1 MTERI
6 QLNLRFDKHKDLY
19 EAIKAEAKEQD
30 ISINQFVVNA
40 LKRTLGQDPESTS
53 SPEALLELEG
63 RLEERLVRR
72 LATLVDEKIEQ
83 VLAKQELDSGEL
95 VAWESSC
102 NLSGNRISNNKT

>member
-19 EAIKAEAKEQD
+19 EAIKAEAKEQN

-53 SPEALLELEG
+53 SSETLSELEG

-72 LATLVDEKIEQ
+72 LVEIVDQKIEQ
-83 VLAKQELDSGEL
+83 ALAKQELDSGEL
-95 VAWESSC
+95 VA
-102 NLSGNRISNNKT
+102 

>member
-19 EAIKAEAKEQD
+19 EAIKAEAKEQN

-40 LKRTLGQDPESTS
+40 LKRTLGQAPESIS
-53 SPEALLELEG
+53 SPEALSELEG

-72 LATLVDEKIEQ
+72 LVDIVDQKIEQ
-83 VLAKQELDSGEL
+83 ALAKQELDSGEL
-95 VAWESSC
+95 VA
-102 NLSGNRISNNKT
+102 